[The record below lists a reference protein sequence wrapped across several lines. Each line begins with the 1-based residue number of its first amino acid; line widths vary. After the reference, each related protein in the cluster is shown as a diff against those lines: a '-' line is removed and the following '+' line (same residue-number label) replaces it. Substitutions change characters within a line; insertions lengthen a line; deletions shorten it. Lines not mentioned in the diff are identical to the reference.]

1 MTLTGGMGLNALVE
15 RRIQTAIARGE
26 FTNLPG
32 AGRPLPLDNDL
43 LVPAELRVA
52 HRILKN
58 AGFVP
63 PELSQV
69 AEVNQLLGAL
79 ARDGLSETERGAQAR
94 RLRALLIQLE
104 MSGRTATAAS
114 AWQQYQDQL
123 CRRYAGDPPQPSRA
137 SD

>member
-1 MTLTGGMGLNALVE
+1 MTLTDGMGLNALVE
-15 RRIQTAIARGE
+15 RRIQTAIANGE

-32 AGRPLPLDNDL
+32 AGRPLPLDDDL
-43 LVPAELRVA
+43 LIPAELRVA
-52 HRILKN
+52 YRILKN

-63 PELSQV
+63 PELGQF

-79 ARDGLSETERGAQAR
+79 ARDGLSEAERGTQAR

-104 MSGRTATAAS
+104 LSGRTATAAS

-123 CRRYAGDPPQPSRA
+123 CRRYTGDPLPPSRA